1 MIGMLNDVASVE
13 SIIWQPELMKIQ
25 EFKKISMITLAVTS
39 WFKNM
44 IIREY
49 ETDFVNINLWE
60 GIVISLVE
68 YCGDGSLVHSM
79 YRLATKS
86 LLVEWK

>member
-25 EFKKISMITLAVTS
+25 EVKKISMITLAITS
-39 WFKNM
+39 LFTNM

-49 ETDFVNINLWE
+49 ETDFVNINL
-60 GIVISLVE
+60 
-68 YCGDGSLVHSM
+68 
-79 YRLATKS
+79 
-86 LLVEWK
+86 